1 MSIILQLIVALAT
14 LIILHEIGHFI
25 AARLVKVDVE
35 EFGIGFPPRILTLFE
50 MRGTKYSLNWLPLGG
65 FVRLKGETIPD
76 NLDEPGSLH
85 AAGPWAR
92 LFIYFAG
99 PVMNLMVGVLI
110 YAIMFTQTGVP
121 ETDKVIVVG
130 LSPGSPA
137 EQAGLLENDLITF
150 AAGESID
157 GTQKLRDTIYAN
169 LGQSIEIS
177 VLRGEEILELSLVPR
192 ENPPE
197 GEGAIGII
205 MSNPVQSIGLLRAL
219 PIGAQATYTHSLL
232 LATLPAQVMRGNI
245 DAELARPVGYKGMYD
260 IFQNVSERESPIP
273 DTSINLNVLQ
283 FFASITI
290 SLGAINLMPIP
301 GLDGGRIVFTLPEI
315 ILRRRIPLRWQNAIN
330 MISVTALI
338 ALFLY
343 INLLDFTNPIQ
354 IP

>member
-50 MRGTKYSLNWLPLGG
+50 LRGTKYSLNWLPLGG
-65 FVRLKGETIPD
+65 FVRLKGETNPD

-92 LFIYFAG
+92 LLIYFAG
-99 PVMNLMVGVLI
+99 PLMNLMVGVLI
-110 YAIMFTQTGVP
+110 YAIMFTQTGSP
-121 ETDKVIVVG
+121 DFTKVIVVG
-130 LSPGSPA
+130 ISPDSPA
-137 EQAGLLENDLITF
+137 EQAGLLEGDLITI
-150 AAGESID
+150 AAGDSID
-157 GTQKLRDTIYAN
+157 STEKLRDTIYAN
-169 LGQSIEIS
+169 LGEGIDIS
-177 VLRGEEILELSLVPR
+177 VLRGEENLEFILVPR

-205 MSNPVQSIGLLRAL
+205 MSNPVQPIGLLPAL
-219 PIGAQATYTHSLL
+219 PMGAQATYSHSLL
-232 LATLPAQVMRGNI
+232 LATLPAQVMRGNV
-245 DAELARPVGYKGMYD
+245 DADLARPVGYKGMYD

-273 DTSINLNVLQ
+273 EASINLNVLQ

-301 GLDGGRIVFTLPEI
+301 GLDGGRIIFTLPEI

-330 MISVTALI
+330 MISITALI

-343 INLLDFTNPIQ
+343 VNLLDFTNPIQ